1 MPDPLRSAL
10 RVWLPS
16 RRLTPFE
23 ALPVLFRTGGAPG
36 IPPSELSP
44 LERCASVSTRADPL
58 AVSPG
63 VAPSAEA
70 SGRTAGPRL
79 LGFDPF
85 ESPLRP
91 DARLTRRPPAA
102 PLGFA
107 PSRVFRRTRR
117 PGFRPDSS
125 HALRGA
131 EPKELSASATEY
143 QTAFAWPDPSED
155 TQGVSAGPDNPRR
168 VSVPVRSRTFER
180 DCCRAM
186 CSPRTAPHITA
197 DSPRSLA
204 TRPTLP
210 ESSWGA
216 LGTQAQRHSHR

>member
-36 IPPSELSP
+36 ISPSELSP
-44 LERCASVSTRADPL
+44 LERCAGLSTRADPL
-58 AVSPG
+58 AVLPG

-70 SGRTAGPRL
+70 SGRTTGPRL
-79 LGFDPF
+79 LGFHPF

-91 DARLTRRPPAA
+91 NARLTRQPPAT
-102 PLGFA
+102 PLGFD

-125 HALRGA
+125 HALDEA
-131 EPKELSASATEY
+131 EPKELSAGATKY
-143 QTAFAWPDPSED
+143 QTTFAWPDPNKD
-155 TQGVSAGPDNPRR
+155 TQGIPAGPGNPRR
-168 VSVPVRSRTFER
+168 VSVPVRSRTFKR
-180 DCCRAM
+180 ARFRAM
-186 CSPRTAPHITA
+186 CSPRAAPHITA
-197 DSPRSLA
+197 DSPRSLE

-210 ESSWGA
+210 ELSWVA